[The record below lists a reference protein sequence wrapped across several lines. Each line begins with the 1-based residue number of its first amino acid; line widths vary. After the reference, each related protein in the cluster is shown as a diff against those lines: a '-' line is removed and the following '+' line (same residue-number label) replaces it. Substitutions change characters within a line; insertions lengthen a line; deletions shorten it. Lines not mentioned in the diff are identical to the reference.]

1 VWLSLYLL
9 IAANL
14 INLLIFK
21 ILGNDKL
28 KSPLN
33 KIAVIFSLMLF
44 SSMNLF
50 AGETGKISGYIVDKS
65 TGEALIGANVILEDT
80 HLGAA
85 ADIDGYYYIINVPP
99 GKYRM
104 VVSSMGYNRTIIQDI
119 IVNVDRT
126 TKIDVELSSQS
137 ITLDEEV
144 IVTAKKPL
152 ITRDLTSSSST
163 VSADEIIM
171 MPVENMHQVVNIQAG
186 VVDGHFRGGR
196 GGEVSYLVDGISVN
210 DAYDGGVSIAVE
222 NNSIRQLEVISGT
235 FNAEYGNAMSGVVN
249 IITKDAGQKYSG
261 SATAYLG
268 KYYSVNNDIYQ
279 NLDDPTSASS
289 ADVQFSFDGPT
300 KIINNLGFFL
310 SGRYTQD
317 DGLYYGK
324 RVYNMTDF
332 IPYFPTGDEEFVPM
346 NASSRKSLNG
356 KITYQGQSWKVSWNT
371 IFDDN
376 ENNYYDHNFSWA
388 PDGLMNHF
396 RSNLLNSFQLSF
408 IPNQSSF
415 VSLKLAYN
423 MSDYEGYLYED
434 EYDAKY
440 LDPKHGLPNSNYTF
454 RHGGQQTSRYERYTY
469 TSIAQLAFESQITKE
484 HKIKIGIEGTQFD
497 IYNHGKDIVNLSEGE
512 LDDFGREIFTLGY
525 RNLGTPG
532 NQYYEAKPFGI
543 TSYIQDKMEYDIMII
558 NLGIRLD
565 YFNANTTM
573 PVDLRNPY
581 QHEPNPNFPG
591 AGETV
596 EVDAKYQVSPRLGL
610 SFPISDQGAIHF
622 SYGHF
627 FQMPTMQYL
636 YQNNDYI
643 IDQSALNSVTGNP
656 DLQAQKTVK
665 YELGIQQV
673 IFPNVALDLSVY
685 YSDIRNLLS
694 TEILST
700 YEGFKYA
707 RFTNQ
712 DYANVTGVIVS
723 LDKRFADYFS
733 MKVDYTLQ
741 IAEGNSS
748 DPMAVFN
755 DTRDNVESEK
765 VVVPLDWDQRHTL
778 NFSANVGEPGDW
790 IVGIIA
796 RYGSGTPFTEDI
808 VLSNSV
814 RFENGGRKPS
824 TFYFDLKADKNFTV
838 FGIDWH
844 AILLVYNLFDIHNE
858 VGVYS
863 TTGRA
868 TTDLNVKY
876 AGEING
882 LNTIDEFINNPG
894 MYSSPRQIKLGLSL
908 VF

>member
-1 VWLSLYLL
+1 M
-9 IAANL
+9 
-14 INLLIFK
+14 
-21 ILGNDKL
+21 
-28 KSPLN
+28 KSPLI
-33 KIAVIFSLMLF
+33 KITILFLIVLSSL
-44 SSMNLF
+44 NLF
-50 AGETGKISGYIVDKS
+50 AGETGKISGYIIDKS
-65 TGEALIGANVILEDT
+65 TGEALIGANVIIDGT
-80 HLGAA
+80 YLGAA
-85 ADIDGYYYIINVPP
+85 ADIDGYYFIINITP
-99 GKYRM
+99 GKHKM
-104 VVSSMGYNRTIIQDI
+104 IVSSIGYNKTIIQDI

-126 TKIDVELSSQS
+126 TKIDVELSSES
-137 ITLDEEV
+137 IMLEEEV
-144 IVTAKKPL
+144 VVTAKKPL
-152 ITRDLTSSSST
+152 ITKDLTSSSST
-163 VSADEIIM
+163 VSADEITM

-210 DAYDGGVSIAVE
+210 DAYDGGVSIEVE

-249 IITKDAGQKYSG
+249 IITKDAGQSYSG

-268 KYYSVNNDIYQ
+268 KYYSVNNEIYQ
-279 NLDDPTSASS
+279 NLDDPTSATS

-300 KIINNLGFFL
+300 KLVKNLGFFV
-310 SGRYTQD
+310 SGRYVND

-332 IPYFPTGDEEFVPM
+332 LPFLPTGDNEFVPM
-346 NASSRKSLNG
+346 SSGSRKSVNG
-356 KITYQGQSWKVSWNT
+356 KLTYQGQNWKASWNT
-371 IFDDN
+371 IYDDN
-376 ENNYYDHNFSWA
+376 ENIYYDHGFSWA

-396 RSNLLNSFQLSF
+396 RNNLLNSIQLSF

-415 VSLKLAYN
+415 ASLKLAYN

-434 EYDAKY
+434 EFDKNY
-440 LDPKHGLPNSNYTF
+440 LDPKQGIPNSNYTF
-454 RHGGQQTSRYERYTY
+454 RQGGQQTSRYDRHTY
-469 TSIAQLAFESQITKE
+469 TSIAQLAFESQIAKE
-484 HKIKIGIEGTQFD
+484 HKIKIGIEGTSYEIF
-497 IYNHGKDIVNLSEGE
+497 NHGKDIVNLTEGE
-512 LDDFGREIFTLGY
+512 LDDFGQEIFTLGY

-532 NQYYEAKPFGI
+532 NQFYEANPFSVA
-543 TSYIQDKMEYDIMII
+543 SYIQDKMEYDIMIV
-558 NLGIRLD
+558 NLGVRFD

-581 QHEPNPNFPG
+581 QKTPNPNFPG
-591 AGETV
+591 AGENVDV
-596 EVDAKYQVSPRLGL
+596 EAKYQVSPRLGL

-643 IDQSALNSVTGNP
+643 IDQSQLNSVTGNP
-656 DLQAQKTVK
+656 NLEAQKTVK
-665 YELGIQQV
+665 YELGLQQV

-685 YSDIRNLLS
+685 YSDIRNLLA
-694 TEILST
+694 TEIIST

-712 DYANVTGVIVS
+712 DYANVTGVIAS

-733 MKVDYTLQ
+733 LKVDYTLQ

-748 DPMAVFN
+748 DPMSVFN
-755 DTRDNVESEK
+755 DTKGSVEPEK
-765 VVVPLDWDQRHTL
+765 VVVPLDWDQRHTVNL
-778 NFSANVGEPGDW
+778 TANVGQPGDW

-824 TFYFDLKADKNFTV
+824 TFYFDLKADKNFN
-838 FGIDWH
+838 FLGIDWH

-868 TTDLNVKY
+868 TTDLNIKY

-882 LNTIDEFINNPG
+882 LNTIDEFITNPG
-894 MYSSPRQIKLGLSL
+894 MYSSPRQIKLGLNL
-908 VF
+908 IF